1 MVSGRTSLRFA
12 KSLRRM
18 RHRRRRRAPRRAMT
32 AGRVKRIIDAEL
44 KFVDLD
50 LGPLPMPSVTGD
62 VSDITNNI
70 NQGDLVNNRIGN
82 WIKPV
87 TWYCTI
93 TVEGNPLNPINTALY
108 RLIAVVWKENES
120 INAIALNKIV
130 QSVVFPHQ
138 GFRVQNKGQFKVLW
152 SRTGILSNNTD
163 NPQFQKM
170 HRFYVKPSM
179 KALYDGANARN
190 NQLFLIV
197 FSDID
202 TVDDPPT
209 FEFSS
214 RLRFTDS

>member
-1 MVSGRTSLRFA
+1 MVFA
-12 KSLRRM
+12 KRSRRFTN
-18 RHRRRRRAPRRAMT
+18 RRRRRMPRRRVTGRAMT
-32 AGRVKRIIDAEL
+32 TGRVKRIIDAEL
-44 KFVDLD
+44 KFIDLD

-62 VSDITNNI
+62 VAPITGTI
-70 NQGDLVNNRIGN
+70 GLGELVNNRIGN

-93 TVEGNPLNPINTALY
+93 TVEGNPLSDATTALY
-108 RLIAVVWKENES
+108 RLIAVLWKENED
-120 INAIALNKIV
+120 INGIALNKIV

-138 GFRVQNKGQFKVLW
+138 GFRVQNKGQFKILW

-179 KALYDGANARN
+179 KALYDGVDSRN
-190 NQLFLIV
+190 NQLFLIL
-197 FSDID
+197 FSDTDIE
-202 TVDDPPT
+202 DDPPT